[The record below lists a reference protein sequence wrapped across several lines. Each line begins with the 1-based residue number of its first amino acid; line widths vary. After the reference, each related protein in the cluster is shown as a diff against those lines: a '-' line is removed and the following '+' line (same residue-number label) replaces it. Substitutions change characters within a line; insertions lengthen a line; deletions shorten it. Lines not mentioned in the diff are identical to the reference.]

1 MINLKKLI
9 EKKDSLHDRSN
20 GAKALGQENSKEER
34 IKSIEKTTGYQEVN
48 EAISSSDLNKIK
60 RLIRSEV
67 ALILKDLWIKRST
80 WGG

>member
-1 MINLKKLI
+1 MIKLKDII
-9 EKKDSLHDRSN
+9 ESKDSLHDRQD
-20 GAKALGQENSKEER
+20 GAKALGDENSKEDR
-34 IKSIEKTTGYQEVN
+34 IKSIERTTGYTEVN

-60 RLIRSEV
+60 KLIRSEV